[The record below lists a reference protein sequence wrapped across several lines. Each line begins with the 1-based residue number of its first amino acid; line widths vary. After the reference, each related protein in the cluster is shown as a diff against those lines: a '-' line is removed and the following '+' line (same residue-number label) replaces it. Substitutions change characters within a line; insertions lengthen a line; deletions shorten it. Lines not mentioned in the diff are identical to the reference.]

1 MIKEYK
7 DKWLKALRSGK
18 YNQARNRLKCK
29 TGVYE
34 GFCCLG
40 VLMNIYDSNGWEQDV
55 AEVNDGN
62 MYHKSNK
69 FGDNDGYVE
78 GELLYGEASQDSELT
93 NDTLSNFG
101 ISTDEQC
108 HLIKMND
115 HRLSNFNE
123 IADWIEEKL

>member
-18 YNQARNRLKCK
+18 YTQARNRLKCK
-29 TGVYE
+29 E

-40 VLMNIYDSNGWEQDV
+40 VLMNTYDSKGWVEADSG
-55 AEVNDGN
+55 D

-69 FGDNDGYVE
+69 FGYHDGFVE
-78 GELLYGEASQDSELT
+78 GDEFYGEASEDADLTSE
-93 NDTLSNFG
+93 TLSNFG
-101 ISTDEQC
+101 ISTDDQC
-108 HLIKMND
+108 HLIIMND
-115 HRLSNFNE
+115 QDDYNFNE

>member
-7 DKWLKALRSGK
+7 DKWLKALRSGQ
-18 YNQARNRLKCK
+18 YTQARERLKC
-29 TGVYE
+29 E
-34 GFCCLG
+34 QGFCCLG
-40 VLMNIYDSNGWEQDV
+40 VLMNTYDSNGWDEANGD
-55 AEVNDGN
+55 

-69 FGDNDGYVE
+69 FGYHDDIVE
-78 GELLYGEASQDSELT
+78 GEYLYGVASEDAELT
-93 NDTLSNFG
+93 LDTLSTFG
-101 ISTDEQC
+101 ISHDQQC

>member
-18 YNQARNRLKCK
+18 YTQARNRLKCNQ
-29 TGVYE
+29 

-40 VLMNIYDSNGWEQDV
+40 VLMNTYDSNGWEEANGGD
-55 AEVNDGN
+55 

-69 FGDNDGYVE
+69 YGYTDTYDEGDE
-78 GELLYGEASQDSELT
+78 LYGEASEDAELT
-93 NDTLSNFG
+93 LDTLSTFG
-101 ISTDEQC
+101 ISHDQQC
-108 HLIKMND
+108 HLINMND
-115 HRLSNFNE
+115 YDLSNFNE

>member
-18 YNQARNRLKCK
+18 YNQAKNRLRCNQ
-29 TGVYE
+29 

-40 VLMNIYDSNGWEQDV
+40 VLMNTYDSNGWVEAD
-55 AEVNDGN
+55 NGD

-69 FGDNDGYVE
+69 YGYTDVMFVGDELN
-78 GELLYGEASQDSELT
+78 GETSQDSELT
-93 NDTLSNFG
+93 CQTLMAFG
-101 ISTDEQC
+101 ISDDEQC

-115 HRLSNFNE
+115 TKGNNFNE

>member
-18 YNQARNRLKCK
+18 YNQAKNRLRCNQ
-29 TGVYE
+29 

-40 VLMNIYDSNGWEQDV
+40 VLMNTYDSNGWVEAD
-55 AEVNDGN
+55 NGD

-69 FGDNDGYVE
+69 YGYTDVMFVGDELN
-78 GELLYGEASQDSELT
+78 GETSQDSELT
-93 NDTLSNFG
+93 CQTLMAFG
-101 ISTDEQC
+101 ISDDEQC

-115 HRLSNFNE
+115 TKGNNFNE
-123 IADWIEEKL
+123 IADWIEESL

>member
-18 YNQARNRLKCK
+18 YNQAKNRLRCNQ
-29 TGVYE
+29 

-40 VLMNIYDSNGWEQDV
+40 VLMNTYDSNGWVEAD
-55 AEVNDGN
+55 NGD

-69 FGDNDGYVE
+69 YGHPDVMFVGDE
-78 GELLYGEASQDSELT
+78 LHGETSQDSELT
-93 NDTLSNFG
+93 CQTLMAFG
-101 ISTDEQC
+101 ISDDEQC

-115 HRLSNFNE
+115 TKGNNFNE
-123 IADWIEEKL
+123 IADWIEESL

>member
-18 YNQARNRLKCK
+18 YNQAKNRLKCNQ
-29 TGVYE
+29 

-40 VLMNIYDSNGWEQDV
+40 VLMNTYNSNGWVEANGD
-55 AEVNDGN
+55 

-69 FGDNDGYVE
+69 FGYHDSYNGIVNHDE
-78 GELLYGEASQDSELT
+78 GDELYGVASQDAELT
-93 NDTLSNFG
+93 SETLSIFD
-101 ISTDEQC
+101 ISDDEQC

-115 HRLSNFNE
+115 TKGNNFNE
-123 IADWIEEKL
+123 IADWIEENM